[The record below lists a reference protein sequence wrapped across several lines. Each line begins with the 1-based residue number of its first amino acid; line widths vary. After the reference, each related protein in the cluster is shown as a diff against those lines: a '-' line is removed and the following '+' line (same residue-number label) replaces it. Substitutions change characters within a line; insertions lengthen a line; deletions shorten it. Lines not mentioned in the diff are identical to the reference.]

1 MLLRAKEKGWGS
13 GGSKGR
19 ETVPRRMG
27 GAKLCHSMKSF
38 QDNKLP
44 VTIALFLALA
54 PIGPLASELSYV
66 AGA

>member
-1 MLLRAKEKGWGS
+1 MGFKGEGDS
-13 GGSKGR
+13 AQEDGRSKAL
-19 ETVPRRMG
+19 P
-27 GAKLCHSMKSF
+27 LMKSF